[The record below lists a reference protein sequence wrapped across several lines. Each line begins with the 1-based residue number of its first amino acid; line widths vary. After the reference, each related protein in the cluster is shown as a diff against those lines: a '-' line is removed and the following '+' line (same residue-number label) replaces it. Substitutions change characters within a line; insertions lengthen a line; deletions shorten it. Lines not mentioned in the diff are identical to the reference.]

1 MLEKCLLLVNIGLNN
16 IVWCRIL
23 PLGLLQIK
31 IRKIKCVNGRCIMRT
46 LSTCLIFFVCSSVY
60 GQSNI
65 NAVKW
70 EGSKKAH
77 AYLELSSGYHEV
89 MAHAGKNS
97 LKLKFDGKTS
107 TYMIFNLSS
116 KKYIY
121 LASKNS
127 IYDRKL
133 SGTELKNLMAF
144 SSTCVETHV
153 EISFHESSPNGAKV
167 YLDNS
172 KIGDDIKDG
181 KFRYTTMGV
190 CREAKLNVEILKE
203 NCLTHQIPYVVP
215 TSGDALMSEAIN
227 LECPKS

>member
-1 MLEKCLLLVNIGLNN
+1 
-16 IVWCRIL
+16 
-23 PLGLLQIK
+23 
-31 IRKIKCVNGRCIMRT
+31 MRT
-46 LSTCLIFFVCSSVY
+46 LSTCILSFICSSVY

-65 NAVKW
+65 NAVTW
-70 EGSKKAH
+70 DGSKQAH

-89 MAHAGKNS
+89 IAAGKGKNN
-97 LKLKFDGKTS
+97 LKLKFDSKTS

-144 SSTCVETHV
+144 ASTCVETHV

-181 KFRYTTMGV
+181 KFRYTTMGI
-190 CREAKLNVEILKE
+190 CREAKLNLEILKE
-203 NCLTHQIPYVVP
+203 SCLTHQIPYVVP
-215 TSGDALMSEAIN
+215 ISGDALLSEAIN
-227 LECPKS
+227 LECPKR